1 MNKLSVMVCRV
12 MMYPALQIMY
22 KETEG
27 RADGLVIIE
36 KCNIDVLKRWQGKYK
51 NISDYVI

>member
-1 MNKLSVMVCRV
+1 
-12 MMYPALQIMY
+12 MYPALQIMY